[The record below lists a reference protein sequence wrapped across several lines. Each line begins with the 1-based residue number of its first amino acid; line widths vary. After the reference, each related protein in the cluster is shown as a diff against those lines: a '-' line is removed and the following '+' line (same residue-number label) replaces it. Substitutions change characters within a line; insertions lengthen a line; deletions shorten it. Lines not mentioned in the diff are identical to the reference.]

1 VWTEVD
7 KNVLRKHECYV
18 SMNVVL
24 VVKMYGKYM
33 RLGNW
38 SVSYE
43 HVYGDDL

>member
-1 VWTEVD
+1 
-7 KNVLRKHECYV
+7 V

-24 VVKMYGKYM
+24 VKMYGKYM

-43 HVYGDDL
+43 HVFGDDL